1 MEAAQKVLD
10 YRLQHGGGHTG
21 WSRAWMINFYA
32 RLKDGEQALFHVQ
45 KLFEKSTLPNLFD
58 NHPPFQI
65 DGNFGGTA
73 GIAEMLIQSH
83 AGYVELLPALP
94 PAWPEGKVT
103 GLMARGGFQ
112 VDLEWKEGAI
122 SEVKVLSKLGN
133 PLVIRYGDLE
143 ASYETMKGQQMIL
156 DQLLKEI

>member
-1 MEAAQKVLD
+1 
-10 YRLQHGGGHTG
+10 
-21 WSRAWMINFYA
+21 MINFYA
-32 RLKDGEQALFHVQ
+32 RLKDGEQAHHHIR

-73 GIAEMLIQSH
+73 GIAECLLQSH

-94 PAWPEGKVT
+94 PAWKSGSVT

-112 VDLEWKEGAI
+112 VDMEWEEG
-122 SEVKVLSKLGN
+122 VLSKATVLSTLGN
-133 PLVIRYGDLE
+133 PLTLKLGESELKMEMDKEEEVSLDGML
-143 ASYETMKGQQMIL
+143 MIL
-156 DQLLKEI
+156 